1 MSCYFLTLRTDE
13 NFKGNLLKVL
23 NVDGISSTKTFDNF
37 LEEIADRLE
46 QIVEEYAE
54 ESEVKEQGEFDIG
67 DVFGFKMSDDWKV
80 NILEDICD
88 RADPDEKERMICEYG
103 LMKAIRST
111 EREMTIKELGTDDGI
126 SDLFNDVM
134 WDLIELAD
142 GVKEV
147 SEEEYRKH
155 FPNGEESDKDDE
167 DEDEDDEDN
176 EDDEDDEDD
185 EDEDEL
191 WEANLMK
198 GDANSALMKEAM
210 QLYPDD
216 REACINYISVKSCG
230 TFNGLV
236 SN

>member
-1 MSCYFLTLRTDE
+1 MSCYYLTLKTDE
-13 NFKGNLLKVL
+13 NYKGNLLRAAYVE
-23 NVDGISSTKTFDNF
+23 NNRSTKTFDNF
-37 LEEIADRLE
+37 LEEIGDALE

-54 ESEVKEQGEFDIG
+54 ESDVKEQGEFDIG

-88 RADPDEKERMICEYG
+88 RADPDDKDAMIGEYG
-103 LMKAIRST
+103 LVNALKCCD
-111 EREMTIKELGTDDGI
+111 EDMTIKELGTEDGI
-126 SDLFNDVM
+126 ANLFNAIM
-134 WDLIELAD
+134 WDLIKLAD

-155 FPNGEESDKDDE
+155 FPEEESDDE
-167 DEDEDDEDN
+167 DEEE
-176 EDDEDDEDD
+176 

-198 GDANSALMKEAM
+198 GDANSALMEEAM

-216 REACINYISVKSCG
+216 REACITYISVKSCG

-236 SN
+236 GN